1 MTVETIIAIS
11 SLVTVSAAGLA
22 LIIKQLEQSR
32 CTTINCLCF
41 KCHRKVPKEDKN
53 IDDLEMQEV
62 NNRV

>member
-1 MTVETIIAIS
+1 MTVETIIAVS

-41 KCHRKVPKEDKN
+41 KCHRKVTETDESIN
-53 IDDLEMQEV
+53 DIEMQEV
-62 NNRV
+62 NNNV

>member
-1 MTVETIIAIS
+1 MTVETIIAVS

-41 KCHRKVPKEDKN
+41 KCHRKVTETDKSIN
-53 IDDLEMQEV
+53 DIEMQEV
-62 NNRV
+62 NNNV